1 MIAETISS
9 ACFALLVVVFCFVI
23 KIYTMV
29 KSIRPSRNE
38 RVRVVYARD
47 NQRALPVEREPTVYF
62 PRAERS
68 AGQHGT
74 FNNTTADHKRDGD
87 SRKRMTSV
95 LGDKVSKKCPVCF
108 STTRKSFFLSSPPSA
123 FQALCYHL
131 LSFLT

>member
-1 MIAETISS
+1 
-9 ACFALLVVVFCFVI
+9 
-23 KIYTMV
+23 MV

-38 RVRVVYARD
+38 RVRVMYARD

-68 AGQHGT
+68 AGQHDT

-108 STTRKSFFLSSPPSA
+108 STTQKLFYLSLLPSTI
-123 FQALCYHL
+123 QAVYYHL
-131 LSFLT
+131 LSLLT